1 MTAAIPIVVML
12 VAGSAIAFQ
21 SLFAGGLGSKL
32 GIMESTFI
40 VHLGGLLLA
49 AVILL
54 AMRGGT
60 LTNLAA
66 WKSVPWYVY
75 SAGFMGVI
83 IVAAY
88 SYGVPRLGLAAS
100 ITLAILVQL
109 VLSAILDH
117 FGVFGT
123 VQKSFDIYR
132 GLGIGA
138 LLLGTWLIL
147 R

>member
-1 MTAAIPIVVML
+1 MHAAIPVVAML
-12 VAGSAIAFQ
+12 IAGGAIAFQ
-21 SLFAGGLGSKL
+21 SLFSGTLGQRV

-40 VHLGGLLLA
+40 VHLGGLVLA
-49 AVILL
+49 GLIILF
-54 AMRGGT
+54 MRGGN
-60 LTNLAA
+60 LTILPVLR
-66 WKSVPWYVY
+66 SVPWYVY
-75 SAGFMGVI
+75 LAGFMGVP

-88 SYGVPRLGLAAS
+88 SYGVPKLGLAAS

-117 FGVFGT
+117 FGALGT
-123 VQKSFDIYR
+123 VQKSFDVTR

-138 LLLGTWLIL
+138 LLLGTWLIV

>member
-1 MTAAIPIVVML
+1 MATAVPILVML
-12 VAGSAIAFQ
+12 IAGSAIALQ
-21 SLFAGGLGSKL
+21 SLFAGTFGQRIGV
-32 GIMESTFI
+32 MESAFI
-40 VHLGGLLLA
+40 VHLGGLVLA
-49 AVILL
+49 GAIVLF
-54 AMRGGT
+54 MRGGNMT
-60 LTNLAA
+60 SLTVL
-66 WKSVPWYVY
+66 KSVPWYVY
-75 SAGFMGVI
+75 TAGFMGVL
-83 IVAAY
+83 IVGAY
-88 SYGVPRLGLAAS
+88 SYGVPKLGLAAS

-117 FGVFGT
+117 FGVLGT